1 MTTNGGVS
9 RDRQRDPEDL
19 SYSPIAQIL
28 HWVVVALLVT
38 QFTLAWSMPG
48 IGRETVPE
56 TLIKLH
62 MSFGVLILLIA
73 TMRLTSRIIVPPP
86 PPLSGLPKWQLLTS
100 KWVHRLLYVLLFVIP
115 LLGWLN
121 ASYRGFTVRPFGLV
135 KLLPLIASRTTDPP
149 GSLSWG
155 WTGEVHM
162 VLAYV
167 LLGVIALH
175 VIAALYHHF
184 ILRNRTLARML
195 PGVRVNP

>member
-1 MTTNGGVS
+1 VS
-9 RDRQRDPEDL
+9 PGRLRDPEDL

-28 HWVVVALLVT
+28 HWVVVALLAI

-48 IGRETVPE
+48 IGRDTVPE
-56 TLIKLH
+56 TLINLH

-73 TMRLTSRIIVPPP
+73 TGRLTWRIIVPPP
-86 PPLSGLPKWQLLTS
+86 PALSGLPKWQLLAS

-135 KLLPLIASRTTDPP
+135 KLPALIASRTTATP
-149 GSLSWG
+149 GSFSWR
-155 WTGEVHM
+155 WTGEVHI

-175 VIAALYHHF
+175 VMAAFYHHF